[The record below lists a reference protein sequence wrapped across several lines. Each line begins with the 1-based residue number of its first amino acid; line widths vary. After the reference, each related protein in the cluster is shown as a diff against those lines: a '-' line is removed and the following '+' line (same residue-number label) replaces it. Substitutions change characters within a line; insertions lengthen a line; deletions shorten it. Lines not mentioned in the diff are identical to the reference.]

1 MDSSEKLKPTVT
13 RQNTLLRRIGW
24 QSALILLLSML
35 ATLAV
40 LGFLGFL
47 WYAEDG
53 NTLWHKIM
61 IEGWSTRAVS
71 ISTLVLRFVIDLQA
85 GIAGAMLAAIIM
97 ESSSVVLHDVAMVS
111 TMRAGTPQPR
121 AILGLIPAIF
131 EDVGTVPGFSTL
143 GECNDGS
150 PMVHQRA

>member
-1 MDSSEKLKPTVT
+1 MDSSEKGKPAVA
-13 RQNTLLRRIGW
+13 RQNTFLRRIGW
-24 QSALILLLSML
+24 QSAVILVLSML

-47 WYAEDG
+47 WYADDD
-53 NTLWHKIM
+53 NALWHNIVVQ
-61 IEGWSTRAVS
+61 GWSTRAVS
-71 ISTLVLRFVIDLQA
+71 ISTLVLRFAVDLQA

-121 AILGLIPAIF
+121 AILGLIPAIT
-131 EDVGTVPGFSTL
+131 ENVRTIPGPSTL
-143 GECNDGS
+143 GE
-150 PMVHQRA
+150 